1 MRRLRACAV
10 VAGILGLTLGVAA
23 EAQTPVGGPVSEGH
37 PHKWQTTDKSLYDL
51 VSDGYKVVTVVYDSA
66 ATGQT
71 DTPDVHYFLEK
82 GATLMRCDFRKRGE
96 TSFYWCFQLA
106 KSGGP

>member
-1 MRRLRACAV
+1 MRRWWYCAV
-10 VAGILGLTLGVAA
+10 VAGVLGLALGVAA
-23 EAQTPVGGPVSEGH
+23 QAQTPVSGPVSEGH

-51 VSDGYKVVTVVYDSA
+51 VSDGYKIVTVVYDSA

-71 DTPDVHYFLEK
+71 DTSDVHYFLEK
-82 GATLMRCDFRKRGE
+82 GTTLMRCDFRKRGE

-106 KSGGP
+106 KAGGQ

>member
-1 MRRLRACAV
+1 MRRLRFCAV
-10 VAGILGLTLGVAA
+10 VAVFLGLTLNVAA
-23 EAQTPVGGPVSEGH
+23 WAQTPVGGPVSEGH

-51 VSDGYKVVTVVYDSA
+51 VSDGYKIVTVVYDSA
-66 ATGQT
+66 TTGQT

-82 GATLMRCDFRKRGE
+82 GTTLMRCDFRKRGE

-106 KSGGP
+106 KAGGQ